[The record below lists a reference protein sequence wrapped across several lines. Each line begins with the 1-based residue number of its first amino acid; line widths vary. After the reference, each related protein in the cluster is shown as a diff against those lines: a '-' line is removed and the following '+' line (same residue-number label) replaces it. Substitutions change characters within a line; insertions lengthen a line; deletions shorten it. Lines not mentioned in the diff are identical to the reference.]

1 MGILC
6 SSSDTSISTTTDD
19 IDTVIA
25 KKREV
30 INIKKSRQKFA
41 ARNSRTGNGRI
52 SSQDS
57 GEYVKQTIES
67 AREALISSTSNSSSD
82 SDDFEAENPVIQQST
97 NALDNPPRPNSEAEV
112 DKNMHREI
120 LEALKT
126 EIEQN
131 ELDDSSDSEPEVDK
145 NMHRK
150 ILETL
155 KTESQQ
161 NENNESSDSDTDQTS
176 RYVVPF

>member
-41 ARNSRTGNGRI
+41 ARNSRTGNGRV

-57 GEYVKQTIES
+57 GEYIKQTIES
-67 AREALISSTSNSSSD
+67 AREALISTSESEADSADELLSSS
-82 SDDFEAENPVIQQST
+82 ANT
-97 NALDNPPRPNSEAEV
+97 TLDNPPNSEEAEV
-112 DKNMHREI
+112 DNNMQREI

-126 EIEQN
+126 DI
-131 ELDDSSDSEPEVDK
+131 
-145 NMHRK
+145 
-150 ILETL
+150 
-155 KTESQQ
+155 QQ
-161 NENNESSDSDTDQTS
+161 NENNEADSSDTESDTDQTT
-176 RYVVPF
+176 RYVSSM